1 MAPATSFA
9 RCTRC
14 FSLCGVMRE
23 KDARGGG
30 WLNVLDQTCE
40 CGASSE
46 DLVTASENE
55 IQSIVAG
62 TVMPLLVVVP
72 DGWPGR

>member
-30 WLNVLDQTCE
+30 WLNVLDHTCE
-40 CGASSE
+40 CGASPE
-46 DLVTASENE
+46 DLVTASEDE

-62 TVMPLLVVVP
+62 IVMPLLVVVP
-72 DGWPGR
+72 DDWRGR

>member
-23 KDARGGG
+23 EDARTGG
-30 WLNVLDQTCE
+30 WLNVLDHTCE
-40 CGASSE
+40 CGAPPQDLVAASE
-46 DLVTASENE
+46 DE
-55 IQSIVAG
+55 IQRIMAG

-72 DGWPGR
+72 DDWPGR